1 MSRDLV
7 EPPRAAAE
15 PDHVDHLLDLWRRG
29 DDTAPARLVEA
40 VYADLRALAARRLRL
55 SGDADALH
63 PTELVH
69 EAYLRLVQLDRVQW
83 RDRAHFFGVASQVM
97 RRVLVDAARRRRA
110 DKRGGPQAS
119 AVPLENLVLAASERP
134 DDVVALDEALT
145 RLAALD
151 ARQARVVECRFFA
164 GMDVDET
171 AVALGISPATV
182 KRDWVAARAWLNDA
196 LTHPA

>member
-1 MSRDLV
+1 MSATSDITLG
-7 EPPRAAAE
+7 
-15 PDHVDHLLDLWRRG
+15 LL
-29 DDTAPARLVEA
+29 
-40 VYADLRALAARRLRL
+40 ALSA
-55 SGDADALH
+55 GDAQALDRVLPGVYEALH
-63 PTELVH
+63 RLADHAMRGERTGHTLTPTELVH